1 MYYRVH
7 KAKKCRGRWQASGDK
22 SLTHRAFLLNA
33 MAEGVAEIRNANAGE
48 DCERTRH
55 LLEALGVRMDALE
68 EKHSWRIEGCA
79 GKFRAPEEVLDA
91 GNSGTT
97 IRLLSGLL
105 ASQAFESRLDGDE
118 SLRNRPMVRI
128 QQPLE
133 ALGAKVHLP
142 DSGTPPFVISGAS
155 LQACDYESH
164 VSSAQ
169 VKSAFLLAA
178 MRAEG
183 ESRFREPVLSR
194 DHTERMLQSM
204 GVQLHRD
211 AEHRIRIT
219 GPQLPVCVS
228 LRIPGDVSS
237 VAFLAAAATL
247 VEGGSIVVKG
257 LSTNPSRTGMLSVLE
272 RMGGRFAFY
281 HPGESAGEPFADILI
296 QHASLKAT
304 EISAGEIPSLIDEV
318 PVIAALASRALGET
332 RIHGLGELRFK
343 ESDRLEKTLSML
355 QAFHAKARVEGD
367 SLFIEGPSNL
377 QGCEFDSEG
386 DHRMAMAASVMALLA
401 KGETR
406 IHGVESVKTS
416 FPEFP
421 GLIRRFTNRALEV
434 EEER

>member
-1 MYYRVH
+1 
-7 KAKKCRGRWQASGDK
+7 
-22 SLTHRAFLLNA
+22 
-33 MAEGVAEIRNANAGE
+33 MAEGVAEIRNVNAGE
-48 DCERTRH
+48 DCERTRL
-55 LLEALGVRMDALE
+55 LLESLGARMETLE
-68 EKHSWRIEGCA
+68 EKHSWRVEGCA
-79 GKFRAPEEVLDA
+79 GKFLAPAEILDA

-97 IRLLSGLL
+97 IRLLAGLL
-105 ASQAFESRLDGDE
+105 ASQPFESRLDGDE
-118 SLRNRPMVRI
+118 SLRKRPMVRI

-133 ALGAKVHLP
+133 ALGARVHLP
-142 DSGTPPFVISGAS
+142 DSGTPPFSICGGP
-155 LQACDYESH
+155 LQACVYESH

-183 ESRFREPVLSR
+183 ESRFYEPVLSR

-204 GVQLHRD
+204 GVQLQRD

-219 GPQLPVCVS
+219 GPQLPRSVS
-228 LRIPGDVSS
+228 LRIPGDFSS
-237 VAFLAAAATL
+237 LAFLAAAATL

-257 LSTNPSRTGMLSVLE
+257 ISTNPTRTGMLSVLE
-272 RMGGRFAFY
+272 RMGGHFAFY
-281 HPGESAGEPFADILI
+281 HPGESAGEPYADILV
-296 QHASLKAT
+296 QHSSLKAT

-343 ESDRLEKTLSML
+343 ESDRLEKTLAML

-367 SLFIEGPSNL
+367 SLFIEGSSQL
-377 QGCEFDSEG
+377 RACEFDSGG
-386 DHRMAMAASVMALLA
+386 DHRMAMAAAVMALIA
-401 KGETR
+401 RGETR
-406 IHGVESVKTS
+406 IHGVESVRTS